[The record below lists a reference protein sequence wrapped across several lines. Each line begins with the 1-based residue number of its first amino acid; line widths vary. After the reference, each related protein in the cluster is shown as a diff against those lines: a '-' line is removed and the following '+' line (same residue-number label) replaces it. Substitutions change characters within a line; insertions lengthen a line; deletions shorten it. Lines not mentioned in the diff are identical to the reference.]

1 MAPGEGD
8 HHGQGPKYEINLEGS
23 IYPWDSGT
31 ITVPELRGLANIPSD
46 QPMLEID
53 LSTNVE
59 TTLPEDAVIE
69 LKPGKGFAK
78 KIKYQRG

>member
-1 MAPGEGD
+1 VATNHPQHPE
-8 HHGQGPKYEINLEGS
+8 GPKYEINIEGNL
-23 IYPWDSGT
+23 YPWGSAT
-31 ITVPELRGLANIPSD
+31 ITVPELRGLASIPSD

-53 LSTNVE
+53 LATNE
-59 TTLPEDAVIE
+59 ERTLLEDEVIE